1 MAMTLIPMVH
11 IALESAASHGINL
24 HHGVPNLANGDCLF
38 ESIADNISTR
48 PCFNETWSGS
58 AAYNRK
64 IWMENEEDL
73 VFGFSGGAG
82 RTEKNSDGNGP
93 FLRILERMSM
103 DWLTSLWLQ

>member
-1 MAMTLIPMVH
+1 MTLIPMVH

-58 AAYNRK
+58 AADNRK
-64 IWMENEEDL
+64 IWMEMQKIWSLDSQ
-73 VFGFSGGAG
+73 VVQAG
-82 RTEKNSDGNGP
+82 LKKNSDGNGP